1 MKYSD
6 RIKRKLEKNF
16 SPSLLVVTD
25 ESNLHVGHGGYQPGG
40 ETHFKVEMVSTH
52 FVDKSRIHC
61 QRMVYKV
68 LEQELQE
75 RVHALSLVLST
86 P

>member
-6 RIKRKLEKNF
+6 RIKVKLEKNF

-25 ESNLHVGHGGYQPGG
+25 ESNLHVGHAGYQPGG

-52 FVDKSRIHC
+52 FVNQSRVHC

-75 RVHALSLVLST
+75 RVHALSLVLSA